1 MTAQVD
7 QAALEAELARL
18 LGASVVL
25 QSISQ
30 GEESRAFALTAG
42 GEELI
47 LRLHPTGHGYAKDA
61 FASRNFGSK
70 ELPVPHVVDYGILDS
85 GLFYCLSERAPG
97 VTLQELDDIQLSL
110 VLEPVARVMDA
121 MARTDVSAVSL
132 YGPFD
137 AEGRGGHASWRDYLL
152 AIADPLAHDWHRAR
166 GGEVPETISRLLD
179 LIAALAGHCPETR
192 GLVHG
197 DFGSN
202 NVLVDNARITG
213 VIDWSEAMV
222 GDPLYD
228 LANILFWRPWLDC
241 MEQQARFFEENRPEL
256 LKDRLRLTCYQLRI
270 GLGEVSDA
278 LRQADRRMLDWTL
291 ARCETI
297 ASEAGES
304 G

>member
-1 MTAQVD
+1 MT
-7 QAALEAELARL
+7 
-18 LGASVVL
+18 
-25 QSISQ
+25 Q
-30 GEESRAFALTAG
+30 GEESRAFALTVA

-97 VTLQELDDIQLSL
+97 VTLQDLDGSELEP

-121 MARTDVSAVSL
+121 IARTDVSAVSG

-137 AEGRGGHASWRDYLL
+137 AEGRGGHTSWHDYLL
-152 AIADPLAHDWHRAR
+152 AIADPGADGWSRAS
-166 GGEVPETISRLLD
+166 GDISETIARLFD
-179 LIAALAGHCPETR
+179 LLHALAGHCPETR
-192 GLVHG
+192 ALVHG

-202 NVLVDNARITG
+202 NVLVDDARISG

-241 MEQQARFFEENRPEL
+241 MEQQARFFDQNRPEL
-256 LKDRLRLTCYQLRI
+256 LKDVRRLTCYQLRI
-270 GLGEVSDA
+270 GLGEASGA
-278 LRQADRRMLDWTL
+278 LRQGNRRMLDWAL
-291 ARCETI
+291 ARCEAI
-297 ASEAGES
+297 ASEAGER

>member
-1 MTAQVD
+1 MRTPVD

-25 QSISQ
+25 QPISQ
-30 GEESRAFALTAG
+30 GEESRAFAVTVA

-70 ELPVPHVVDYGILDS
+70 ELPIPHVVDYGILDN

-97 VTLQELDDIQLSL
+97 VTLQDLNSGKLRL
-110 VLEPVARVMDA
+110 VLEPVARVMEA
-121 MARTDVSAVSL
+121 IAGTDVGAIGG

-137 AEGRGGHASWRDYLL
+137 AEGRGGHASWRDYVL
-152 AIADPLAHDWHRAR
+152 AVADPRAENWSR
-166 GGEVPETISRLLD
+166 SDGGDVPETIGRLLD
-179 LIAALAGHCPETR
+179 CLRVLAEHCPETR

-202 NVLVDNARITG
+202 NVLVDDARITG

-241 MEQQARFFEENRPEL
+241 MEQQARFFEENRPDL
-256 LKDRLRLTCYQLRI
+256 LKDQRRLTCYQLRI
-270 GLGEVSDA
+270 GLGEASGA
-278 LRQADRRMLDWTL
+278 LHQGDRQMLDWAL
-291 ARCETI
+291 ARCEAI
-297 ASEAGES
+297 ASEAG
-304 G
+304 GRG